1 MARFLDS
8 DDLIAVADHCVGT
21 LRALSDRNWS
31 IRATNDERS
40 CREVIEHVCCLSYA
54 PILALRAPD
63 WIDLAFGVARGTP
76 IEWVLVSAHTTAVIL
91 AEVARAAPPTVRG
104 YHPCGS
110 ADPEGFVSMMAC
122 EFMLHTSDIAT
133 AFEAPFR
140 PDDFSTRAVL
150 ERLFPWWPKQED
162 PWSALLWAS
171 GRLPSLGGT
180 AGLGDRWAWHCSP
193 LADWDG
199 TRPEWDSVT
208 GTKVTH

>member
-76 IEWVLVSAHTTAVIL
+76 IEWVLVT
-91 AEVARAAPPTVRG
+91 EP
-104 YHPCGS
+104 
-110 ADPEGFVSMMAC
+110 
-122 EFMLHTSDIAT
+122 
-133 AFEAPFR
+133 
-140 PDDFSTRAVL
+140 AVL
-150 ERLFPWWPKQED
+150 DEQPDL
-162 PWSALLWAS
+162 AS
-171 GRLPSLGGT
+171 LIRQQFTQAAAGEGWT
-180 AGLGDRWAWHCSP
+180 AYR
-193 LADWDG
+193 
-199 TRPEWDSVT
+199 RR
-208 GTKVTH
+208 